1 MAGSPLSDPTVEAIA
16 KAHGVSTA
24 QVPTP
29 PRLHGCRIAHA
40 TPSDQPTRHF
50 RIMVSPHHASLHVH
64 RGVSQVTLKWS
75 VQRGVAVVTGTD
87 NPAHMKSDLDL
98 WSFTLTDA
106 EVAQISALQ
115 KPPKPTT
122 A

>member
-1 MAGSPLSDPTVEAIA
+1 MQSTYSAYLQNRAL
-16 KAHGVSTA
+16 HGVSTA
-24 QVPTP
+24 QVSTP
-29 PRLHGCRIAHA
+29 HAFTADGSHAHA

-115 KPPKPTT
+115 KPPKPNT